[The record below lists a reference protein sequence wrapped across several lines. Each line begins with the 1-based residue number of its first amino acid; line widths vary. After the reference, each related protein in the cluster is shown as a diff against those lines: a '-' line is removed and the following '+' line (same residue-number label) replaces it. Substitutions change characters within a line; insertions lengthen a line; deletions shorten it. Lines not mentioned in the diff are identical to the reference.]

1 MFSACFVEPVFME
14 TVCMRAMTVLVSYCW
29 NVKAN
34 SASLD
39 RTTFSESHVH
49 KLEQW
54 IDEMDNRLPE
64 LKNFILPVS
73 LSSPCDQLSL
83 LPYSNPPP

>member
-1 MFSACFVEPVFME
+1 MFIE
-14 TVCMRAMTVLVSYCW
+14 TVCMMAHDCIYGCSPLIM
-29 NVKAN
+29 KAKTR

-39 RTTFSESHVH
+39 RTTFSESHVR

-54 IDEMDNRLPE
+54 IDEMDNHLPE

-73 LSSPCDQLSL
+73 LSHPCNQLSL
-83 LPYSNPPP
+83 FPG

>member
-1 MFSACFVEPVFME
+1 M
-14 TVCMRAMTVLVSYCW
+14 
-29 NVKAN
+29 KAKTR

-39 RTTFSESHVH
+39 RTTFSESHVR

-54 IDEMDNRLPE
+54 IDEMDNHLPE

-73 LSSPCDQLSL
+73 LSRPCNQLPLFPGSHGPTL
-83 LPYSNPPP
+83 W

>member
-1 MFSACFVEPVFME
+1 MHEGHD
-14 TVCMRAMTVLVSYCW
+14 CMASYCW
-29 NVKAN
+29 NMKAN
-34 SASLD
+34 FASLD

-54 IDEMDNRLPE
+54 IDEMDNHLPE

-73 LSSPCDQLSL
+73 LSSPCDQLFLFPGSHSL
-83 LPYSNPPP
+83 SIVIRCRPIL